1 MVYGLNKVCV
11 CLEIKS
17 KIYANFI
24 FSRNPWLA
32 EGFLNTTP
40 THNLQGVYM
49 KELVTKYTCRI
60 FARHAFRYPVPIF
73 IAVVGIALTTAID
86 IVRPILYRQ
95 LLNLVADDSLSAA
108 HAGVLLVG
116 QIIALGILHQVGWR
130 TMGFTNARFVS
141 RVMSDLLM
149 TGFESILQHSLKFFH
164 GHHSGSIVNK
174 IRRYPYSFQTV
185 DDQVKWNLSRTIIR
199 CVGIILILRWYLPT
213 FSNVILLWAICF
225 LVFSVCFARYKLRF
239 DVSSSEQ
246 ETRLTA
252 HIADVVGNAVTVK
265 AFGTEEVEVDTF
277 RMKVEESYERRLKAW
292 VLGQWGE
299 VVQGVSMV
307 TLEGVVMYLAFT
319 RRGQYGLTP
328 GDFALLQ
335 AYLLQM
341 FDHLWDFGRQ
351 VRQLYE
357 ALANGN
363 ELTEML
369 REPVH
374 VVDALEAKEL
384 VVPSGAVD
392 FTGVCFRYFDGK
404 HAIHNFNLLI
414 RSGER
419 VALVGESGSGK
430 TTLTKLLLRYMDVT
444 SGEILIDGQDIS
456 RVTQKSLRRSIA
468 VVPQEP
474 FLFHRS
480 LAENIRYGNQTA
492 SDEEVVTAAKAA
504 HCHEFISSLPLG
516 YATLVGER
524 GVKLSGGE
532 RQRVAIARAILANA
546 PIIILDEATSALD
559 SESEA
564 LVQDAIHN
572 LMDGKTLIVIAHRLS
587 TVMAMDRI
595 VVLRQGEVVE
605 QGTHSNL
612 LEIPNGVYRHLWER
626 QVGGFTPVLGD

>member
-1 MVYGLNKVCV
+1 
-11 CLEIKS
+11 
-17 KIYANFI
+17 
-24 FSRNPWLA
+24 
-32 EGFLNTTP
+32 
-40 THNLQGVYM
+40 M
-49 KELVTKYTCRI
+49 KELVTKYTWRI
-60 FARHAFRYPVPIF
+60 FARHAFRYPMPIT
-73 IAVVGIALTTAID
+73 IAVVGIILTTAID

-95 LLNLVADDSLSAA
+95 LLNLVADNSVSAA

-116 QIIALGILHQVGWR
+116 QIIALGVLHQAGWR

-174 IRRYPYSFQTV
+174 IRRYPYSFQTM

-199 CVGIILILRWYLPT
+199 CVGIIIILRWYLPT

-225 LVFSVCFARYKLRF
+225 LVFSVCFARYKLKF
-239 DVSSSEQ
+239 DVASSEQ

-252 HIADVVGNAVTVK
+252 HIADVVGNAITVK
-265 AFGTEEVEVDTF
+265 AFGTEEAEVDAF
-277 RMKVEESYERRLKAW
+277 RMKVEESYEKRLKAW

-299 VVQGVSMV
+299 VAQGVSMV
-307 TLEGVVMYLAFT
+307 SLEGVVMYLAFT
-319 RRGQYGLTP
+319 RRRQYGLTP

-369 REPVH
+369 REPVD
-374 VVDALEAKEL
+374 VVDAPGAKDL
-384 VVPSGAVD
+384 VVRSGAVD
-392 FTGVCFRYFDGK
+392 FTEVCFQYFDGK
-404 HAIHNFNLLI
+404 HAVRNFQLSI
-414 RSGER
+414 RPGER

-430 TTLTKLLLRYMDVT
+430 TTLIKLLLRYMDVT

-456 RVTQKSLRRSIA
+456 RVTQRSLRQSIA

-474 FLFHRS
+474 LLFHRS
-480 LAENIRYGNQTA
+480 LAENIRYGNQAATDA
-492 SDEEVVTAAKAA
+492 ELVAAAKAA

-532 RQRVAIARAILANA
+532 RQRVAIARAILTNA
-546 PIIILDEATSALD
+546 PIIVLDEATSALD

-572 LMDGKTLIVIAHRLS
+572 LMDDKTLIVIAHRLS
-587 TVMAMDRI
+587 TIMQMDRI
-595 VVLRQGEVVE
+595 IVLGRGEIVE
-605 QGTHSNL
+605 QGAHGEL
-612 LEIPNGVYRHLWER
+612 LQVPGGIYRHLWER
-626 QVGGFTPVLGD
+626 QVGSFTPAIGD

>member
-1 MVYGLNKVCV
+1 
-11 CLEIKS
+11 
-17 KIYANFI
+17 
-24 FSRNPWLA
+24 
-32 EGFLNTTP
+32 
-40 THNLQGVYM
+40 M
-49 KELVTKYTCRI
+49 KELVTKHTWCI
-60 FARHAFRYPVPIF
+60 FARHAFRYPVPIA
-73 IAVVGIALTTAID
+73 IAVVGILLTTVID

-95 LLNLVADDSLSAA
+95 LLNLVADDSISAA
-108 HAGVLLVG
+108 HAGLLLVG
-116 QIIALGILHQVGWR
+116 QIIALGVLHQAGWR
-130 TMGFTNARFVS
+130 IMGFTNARFVS

-199 CVGIILILRWYLPT
+199 CVGIIIILRWYLPT

-239 DVSSSEQ
+239 DVASSEQ

-252 HIADVVGNAVTVK
+252 HIADVVGNAATVK
-265 AFGTEEVEVDTF
+265 AFGTEEAEVDVF
-277 RMKVEESYERRLKAW
+277 RVEVEESYEKRLKAW

-299 VVQGVSMV
+299 VIQGVSMV
-307 TLEGVVMYLAFT
+307 ALEGVVMYLAFT
-319 RRGQYGLTP
+319 RRRQYGLTP

-369 REPVH
+369 REPVD
-374 VVDALEAKEL
+374 VVDAPGAKEL
-384 VVPSGAVD
+384 VVRSGAVD
-392 FTGVCFRYFDGK
+392 FTGVCFQYFDGK
-404 HAIHNFNLLI
+404 HAIRGFNLCI
-414 RSGER
+414 RPGER

-456 RVTQKSLRRSIA
+456 RVTQQSLRRSIA

-474 FLFHRS
+474 LLFHRS

-492 SDEEVVTAAKAA
+492 TDAEVVAAAKAA

-546 PIIILDEATSALD
+546 PIIVLDEATSALD

-572 LMDGKTLIVIAHRLS
+572 LMDDKTLIVIAHRLS
-587 TVMAMDRI
+587 TIMQMDRI
-595 VVLRQGEVVE
+595 VVLRQGEIVE
-605 QGTHSNL
+605 QGAHGEL
-612 LEIPNGVYRHLWER
+612 LEVPRGIYRHLWER
-626 QVGGFTPVLGD
+626 QVGSFTPTIGD

>member
-1 MVYGLNKVCV
+1 
-11 CLEIKS
+11 
-17 KIYANFI
+17 
-24 FSRNPWLA
+24 
-32 EGFLNTTP
+32 
-40 THNLQGVYM
+40 M
-49 KELVTKYTCRI
+49 KELVTKYTWRI
-60 FARHAFRYPVPIF
+60 FARHAFRYPVPIA
-73 IAVVGIALTTAID
+73 IAVVGILLTTAID

-95 LLNLVADDSLSAA
+95 LLNLVADDSISAA

-116 QIIALGILHQVGWR
+116 QIIALGVLHQAGWR

-199 CVGIILILRWYLPT
+199 CVGIIIILRWYLPT

-239 DVSSSEQ
+239 DVASSEQ

-265 AFGTEEVEVDTF
+265 AFGTEEAEVDTF
-277 RMKVEESYERRLKAW
+277 RVKVEESYEKRLKAW

-369 REPVH
+369 REPVD
-374 VVDALEAKEL
+374 VVDASEAKEL
-384 VVPSGAVD
+384 VVRSGVVD
-392 FTGVCFRYFDGK
+392 FTRVCFQYFDGK
-404 HAIHNFNLLI
+404 HAIRDFNLHI

-444 SGEILIDGQDIS
+444 SGDILIDGQDIS
-456 RVTQKSLRRSIA
+456 RVTQRSLRRSIA

-474 FLFHRS
+474 LLFHRS
-480 LAENIRYGNQTA
+480 LAENIRYGNQAATDA
-492 SDEEVVTAAKAA
+492 EVVSAAKAA
-504 HCHEFISSLPLG
+504 HCHEFISHLPLG

-532 RQRVAIARAILANA
+532 RQRVAIARAILTNA
-546 PIIILDEATSALD
+546 PIIVLDEATSALD

-564 LVQDAIHN
+564 LVQGAIHN
-572 LMDGKTLIVIAHRLS
+572 LMNGKTLIVIAHRLS
-587 TVMAMDRI
+587 TIMQMDRI
-595 VVLRQGEVVE
+595 VVLGQGKIVE
-605 QGTHSNL
+605 QGSHGDL
-612 LEIPNGVYRHLWER
+612 LAVSGGVYRHLWER
-626 QVGGFTPVLGD
+626 QVGSFTPTIGD